1 MPQRGSRTGGER
13 TRTAVTVRR
22 RGNVLCLLCLF
33 GVAACSAGPDFRE
46 ARRLDTPEAY
56 QAFLQK
62 HPDNK
67 DYSPKA
73 EKRMEELAF
82 QEARRQNTYEA
93 YLRFLKRFPYGAS
106 AKWAQQAAE
115 EVRAEE
121 LGIHLYRSQPLDFYE
136 WVDNR
141 RLPYRILVRSASPE
155 PAGAGHV
162 ERKWYEEL
170 VRRGLFV
177 PLDPQKTYRVS
188 PDLTLHVRESVAVL
202 CVTPLALVDA
212 EVRVGGTPVK
222 QYRIA
227 ADHIE
232 KYLLYEIFRD
242 HGLYD
247 PLLRASE
254 EAVQA
259 VNERFEK
266 RRRGLPLEG
275 SLALEFDLAQQA
287 PESDQEMMREFV
299 AFLKEVPI
307 SERLFAY
314 PRGRPPNRLFDQRLY
329 LTVDQELHYPR
340 ASKRWSTAGSSL
352 DWTAWNTRW
361 ILENKDYF
369 FKKMTL
375 DLLDLLAAPDTP
387 AFRSRR

>member
-1 MPQRGSRTGGER
+1 MPERGSRTGVER
-13 TRTAVTVRR
+13 ARPKMTVRQK
-22 RGNVLCLLCLF
+22 GEVLCLLFLF

-46 ARRLDTPEAY
+46 ATRLDTPEAY
-56 QAFLQK
+56 EAFLQK

-67 DYSPKA
+67 DYSPQV
-73 EKRMEELAF
+73 EKRLEELAF

-93 YLRFLKRFPYGAS
+93 YLRFMKRFPHGAG

-121 LGIHLYRSQPLDFYE
+121 LGIHLYRSQPPDFYA
-136 WVDNR
+136 WVDSR
-141 RLPYRILVRSASPE
+141 RLPYRILVRSASAE
-155 PAGAGHV
+155 PAGTAHV

-177 PLDPQKTYRVS
+177 PMDPQKTYRVS
-188 PDLTLHVRESVAVL
+188 PDLTLHVRESVVVL

-212 EVRVGGTPVK
+212 EVRVRGTPVK
-222 QYRIA
+222 QYRIG

-242 HGLYD
+242 QGLYD

-259 VNERFEK
+259 VNERFEQ

-340 ASKRWSTAGSSL
+340 ASKRWSTASSSL

-375 DLLDLLAAPDTP
+375 DLLDLLTAPD
-387 AFRSRR
+387 ASALHSRR